1 MMRKQYIR
9 PAHEQMLATIESFV
23 ATSIQITN
31 NAQNGVS
38 GDVKESNGW
47 DDTWGE

>member
-1 MMRKQYIR
+1 MVKKQYIR
-9 PAHEQMLATIESFV
+9 PAQEQMLATIETFV
-23 ATSIQITN
+23 AVSIQISN

-47 DDTWGE
+47 DDTWEE